1 MSQAPQG
8 PPPQGN
14 AAQGQAAPD
23 QAPLGPAV
31 QGQTP
36 LGRAIP
42 GQAAQGQAPQRRSPQ
57 GQSPQG
63 QSPAGFWAQAAA
75 DPGRPVL
82 IAPDGEEW
90 TAGRLHAET
99 NRLVHGLRAAGL
111 ERGDAF
117 AVVLPNSVEFL
128 TAYLAATQAG
138 FYLVPVNHHLVGPEI
153 AWIVSDSGAKVLI
166 AHERFADT
174 ARAAAD
180 EAELPESRRYAV
192 GTVEGFR
199 PYAELLDGQ
208 PESAPGDR
216 TLGWVMNYT
225 SGTTGRPR
233 GIRRPLPGKLPEE
246 SYLGGF
252 LGIFGI
258 RPFDDNVHL
267 VCSPLYHTAVLQFA
281 GASLHIGHRLVLMDK
296 WTPEEM
302 LRVIDAH
309 RCTHTHMV
317 PTQFHRLLALP
328 EEVRARY
335 DVSSMRHAIHGAA
348 PCPDHVKRA
357 MIEWW
362 GECVEEYYA
371 ASEGGGAFAT
381 AEDWL
386 KKPGTV
392 GRAWPIS
399 ELAVFDDD
407 GNRLP
412 PGELGTVYMKM
423 STGGFSYHKDEG
435 KTRKNRIGDFFT
447 VGDLGLID
455 EEGYLFLRDRK
466 IDLIISGGVNIYPA
480 EIEAALLTHPAVADA
495 AAFGIPH
502 DDWGEEVK
510 AVVEPAPGF
519 TPGPVLAEEILAH
532 CARRLAGYKRPKSVD
547 FTETMPRDPNGK
559 LYKRRLREPYWEGR
573 ARTV

>member
-1 MSQAPQG
+1 MAATDSGAP
-8 PPPQGN
+8 N
-14 AAQGQAAPD
+14 
-23 QAPLGPAV
+23 
-31 QGQTP
+31 
-36 LGRAIP
+36 
-42 GQAAQGQAPQRRSPQ
+42 
-57 GQSPQG
+57 
-63 QSPAGFWAQAAA
+63 GFWAQATA
-75 DPGRPVL
+75 DPGRTVV

-90 TAGRLHAET
+90 SAGRLHTAV
-99 NRLVHGLRAAGL
+99 NQLVHGLRAAGL

-128 TAYLAATQAG
+128 TAYLAASQAG
-138 FYLVPVNHHLVGPEI
+138 LYLVPVNHHFVGPEI
-153 AWIVSDSGAKVLI
+153 AWIVADSGSKVLI
-166 AHERFADT
+166 AHERFAEAAT
-174 ARAAAD
+174 EAAD
-180 EAELPESRRYAV
+180 EAGLPATHRYAV
-192 GTVEGFR
+192 GDIPGFR
-199 PYAELLDGQ
+199 PYTQLPGGQ
-208 PESAPGDR
+208 PGSVPQDR

-233 GIRRPLPGKLPEE
+233 GIRRPLPGKVPEE
-246 SYLGGF
+246 TYLGGF

-258 RPFDDNVHL
+258 RPFDGNVHL

-281 GASLHIGHRLVLMDK
+281 GAALHIGHPLVLMDK

-302 LRVIDAH
+302 LVSIDTH

-328 EEVRARY
+328 GEVKERY
-335 DVSSMRHAIHGAA
+335 DVTSMRHAIHGAA

-362 GECVEEYYA
+362 GHCVEEYYA

-399 ELAVFDDD
+399 ELAIHDDD

-423 STGGFSYHKDEG
+423 STGGFSYHKDEA
-435 KTRKNRIGDFFT
+435 KTAKNRIGDFFT
-447 VGDLGLID
+447 VGDLGLLD

-466 IDLIISGGVNIYPA
+466 IDMIISGGVNIYPA
-480 EIEAALLTHPAVADA
+480 EIESALLTHPAVADA

-502 DDWGEEVK
+502 SDWGEEVK
-510 AVVEPAPGF
+510 AVIEPADGVVPGEA
-519 TPGPVLAEEILAH
+519 LAAEILAH
-532 CARRLAGYKRPKSVD
+532 CESRLAGYKRPRTVD
-547 FTETMPRDPNGK
+547 FIETMPRDPNGK
-559 LYKRRLREPYWEGR
+559 LYKRRLREPYWEGHER
-573 ARTV
+573 AV

>member
-1 MSQAPQG
+1 MSARP
-8 PPPQGN
+8 N
-14 AAQGQAAPD
+14 
-23 QAPLGPAV
+23 
-31 QGQTP
+31 
-36 LGRAIP
+36 
-42 GQAAQGQAPQRRSPQ
+42 
-57 GQSPQG
+57 
-63 QSPAGFWAQAAA
+63 GFWAQAAA
-75 DPGRPVL
+75 NPDRTIL

-90 TAGRLHAET
+90 MAGRLLAAA
-99 NRLVHGLRAAGL
+99 NRLVHGLRADGL

-117 AVVLPNSVEFL
+117 AVVLPNGVEFF
-128 TAYLAATQAG
+128 TAYLAAQQAG

-153 AWIVSDSGAKVLI
+153 AWIVADSGAKVLI
-166 AHERFADT
+166 AHERFADA
-174 ARAAAD
+174 ARQAAD
-180 EAELPESRRYAV
+180 EAKLPVGRRYAV
-192 GTVEGFR
+192 GAVEGFR

-208 PESAPGDR
+208 PGSEPADR

-246 SYLGGF
+246 AHLGGF
-252 LGIFGI
+252 LGFFGI
-258 RPFDDNVHL
+258 KPFDGNVHL

-281 GASLHIGHRLVLMDK
+281 GSSLHIGHQLVLMDK

-302 LRVIDAH
+302 LRLIDRY

-328 EEVRARY
+328 EEVRAGY

-357 MIEWW
+357 MIDWW
-362 GECVEEYYA
+362 GNCVEEYYA

-392 GRAWPIS
+392 GKAWPIS
-399 ELAVFDDD
+399 RLAIFDDD
-407 GNRLP
+407 GNQLA
-412 PGELGTVYMKM
+412 PGELGTVYMTM
-423 STGGFSYHKDEG
+423 STGGFSYHKDES
-435 KTRKNRIGDFFT
+435 KTKKNRIGEFFT
-447 VGDLGLID
+447 VGDLGYLD
-455 EEGYLFLRDRK
+455 EDGYLYLRDRK
-466 IDLIISGGVNIYPA
+466 IDMIISGGVNIYPA

-510 AVVEPAPGF
+510 AVVQAAEGHEPGDA
-519 TPGPVLAEEILAH
+519 LAADILAH
-532 CARRLAGYKRPKSVD
+532 CEQQLAGYKRPKSVD
-547 FTETMPRDPNGK
+547 FIASMPRDPNGK
-559 LYKRRLREPYWEGR
+559 LYKRRLRDPYWEGHTR
-573 ARTV
+573 AV

>member
-1 MSQAPQG
+1 MSAAGSTPQST
-8 PPPQGN
+8 PPN
-14 AAQGQAAPD
+14 
-23 QAPLGPAV
+23 
-31 QGQTP
+31 
-36 LGRAIP
+36 
-42 GQAAQGQAPQRRSPQ
+42 
-57 GQSPQG
+57 
-63 QSPAGFWAQAAA
+63 GFWAQATA
-75 DPGRPVL
+75 DPGRTVL
-82 IAPDGEEW
+82 IAPDGERW
-90 TAGRLHAET
+90 TAGRLHGVA
-99 NRLVHGLRAAGL
+99 NQLVRGLRAAGL

-117 AVVLPNSVEFL
+117 AVVLPNGVEFL
-128 TAYLAATQAG
+128 TAYLAAAQAG

-153 AWIVSDSGAKVLI
+153 AWIVADSGAKVLI
-166 AHERFADT
+166 AHERYADAAT
-174 ARAAAD
+174 AAAD
-180 EAELPESRRYAV
+180 EAALPATHRYAV
-192 GTVEGFR
+192 GDVPGFLSYR
-199 PYAELLDGQ
+199 QLLDWR
-208 PESAPGDR
+208 PESAPECR

-233 GIRRPLPGKLPEE
+233 GIRRPLSGKLPEE

-258 RPFDDNVHL
+258 RPFDGNVHL

-281 GASLHIGHRLVLMDK
+281 GAALHIGHPLVVMDK

-302 LRVIDAH
+302 LRLIDAH

-328 EEVRARY
+328 DATRAAY

-348 PCPDHVKRA
+348 PCPEHVKRA
-357 MIEWW
+357 MIAWW

-381 AEDWL
+381 AQDWL

-392 GRAWPIS
+392 GKAWPIS
-399 ELAVFDDD
+399 ELAIFDDE
-407 GNRLP
+407 GNRLA

-423 STGGFSYHKDEG
+423 STGGFAYHKDES

-447 VGDLGLID
+447 VGDLGLLD
-455 EEGYLFLRDRK
+455 EDGYLFLRDRK
-466 IDLIISGGVNIYPA
+466 IDMIISGGVNIYPA
-480 EIEAALLTHPAVADA
+480 EIESALLAHPAVADA

-502 DDWGEEVK
+502 DEWGEEVK
-510 AVVEPAPGF
+510 AVVEVAEGRAADDA
-519 TPGPVLAEEILAH
+519 LAAEILAH

-547 FTETMPRDPNGK
+547 FVATMPRDPNGK

-573 ARTV
+573 ERPM

>member
-1 MSQAPQG
+1 VSQ
-8 PPPQGN
+8 PPN
-14 AAQGQAAPD
+14 
-23 QAPLGPAV
+23 
-31 QGQTP
+31 
-36 LGRAIP
+36 
-42 GQAAQGQAPQRRSPQ
+42 
-57 GQSPQG
+57 
-63 QSPAGFWAQAAA
+63 GFWAQATA
-75 DPGRPVL
+75 DPERTVL
-82 IAPDGEEW
+82 IATDGEEW
-90 TAGRLHAET
+90 TAGRLHAEA

-117 AVVLPNSVEFL
+117 AVVLPNGVEFF
-128 TAYLAATQAG
+128 TAFLAASQAG

-166 AHERFADT
+166 AHERFADA
-174 ARAAAD
+174 ARHAAD
-180 EAELPESRRYAV
+180 EAKLPEDRRYAV
-192 GTVEGFR
+192 GAVQGFR

-208 PESAPGDR
+208 PGSVPEDR

-233 GIRRPLPGKLPEE
+233 GIRRPLSGKLPEE
-246 SYLGGF
+246 TYLGGF

-258 RPFDDNVHL
+258 KPFDDNVHL

-302 LRVIDAH
+302 LRLIDAH

-328 EEVRARY
+328 DRTRAAY

-362 GECVEEYYA
+362 GHSVEEYYA

-392 GRAWPIS
+392 GKAWPIS

-423 STGGFSYHKDEG
+423 STGGFSYHKDES
-435 KTRKNRIGDFFT
+435 KTKKNRIGDFFT
-447 VGDLGLID
+447 VGDLGISRRGRLSLPPRPQD
-455 EEGYLFLRDRK
+455 RHDHLGRGQHLPRRDRGRPAHPPRRRRRRRLRDSARR
-466 IDLIISGGVNIYPA
+466 LGRGGQGRRRARPRLRA
-480 EIEAALLTHPAVADA
+480 GEALA
-495 AAFGIPH
+495 AA
-502 DDWGEEVK
+502 
-510 AVVEPAPGF
+510 
-519 TPGPVLAEEILAH
+519 ILEH
-532 CARRLAGYKRPKSVD
+532 CEQQLAGYKRPKSVD
-547 FTETMPRDPNGK
+547 FIETMPRDPNGK
-559 LYKRRLREPYWEGR
+559 LYKRRLRDPYWEGR
-573 ARTV
+573 TRPV